1 MGGTEGKCQREQEV
15 RKKVKKKKKRKRKT
29 DVGLMTTVTTSF
41 ELFIQGSQH

>member
-1 MGGTEGKCQREQEV
+1 MPERTGSKKKGK
-15 RKKVKKKKKRKRKT
+15 KKKKKRKRKT